1 MRYDRLGF
9 PIPPEFDGAAAALRP
24 SGPARRAGASGRGKR
39 LVVIGLLAAVIGPG
53 LFAPAILPVVRE
65 FVVGW
70 SVRRAFQG
78 EARGQS
84 AAAVSDVGRA
94 LAWSDDP
101 QLTVDLLCWRSMLRL
116 DTRDADGAGADA
128 GRAIDLAP
136 TSARPRRLRALVNV
150 VLGRPDAAIADAEA
164 AVELSVVGDPEAL
177 NHRAYVRALVGRD
190 LPGAL
195 ADIEAA
201 LAGETEPPPELLDT
215 RGYVLHLLGRHQDAI
230 DQLNLAIAAAMSRRR
245 DVIGRARGG
254 DRLGAAR
261 DLRALDRDLAVM
273 HHHRGLACRAV
284 GLDGQAEQD
293 FAFAE
298 KKGYDPSRGVM

>member
-9 PIPPEFDGAAAALRP
+9 PIPPEFDGAAPAEPPRAPRPAA
-24 SGPARRAGASGRGKR
+24 GSGRGKR

-53 LFAPAILPVVRE
+53 LLAPAALPVVRE

-70 SVRRAFQG
+70 SVRRAFQS

-84 AAAVSDVGRA
+84 AAAIADVGRA

-101 QLTVDLLCWRSMLRL
+101 QLTVDLLCWRALLRM
-116 DTRDADGAGADA
+116 DARDAAGAGADA

-136 TSARPRRLRALVNV
+136 ASARPRRLRALVNV
-150 VLGRPDAAIADAEA
+150 VLERPDDAVSDAEA
-164 AVELSVVGDPEAL
+164 AVELSAAGDPEAL

-195 ADIEAA
+195 ADVEAA
-201 LAGETEPPPELLDT
+201 LAGETEPTAELLDT
-215 RGYVLHLLGRHQDAI
+215 RGYVLHLLGRHQEAI
-230 DQLNLAIAAAMSRRR
+230 DQLNLAIASASRRR
-245 DVIGRARGG
+245 HEAIERARAG

-261 DLRALDRDLAVM
+261 ELRSLDRDLAVM

-293 FAFAE
+293 FAIADH
-298 KKGYDPSRGVM
+298 KGYDPSRGVM